1 MSEQAITSVGELLS
15 RMRQGMVPR
24 SVRLF
29 AAQGLLPVSR
39 EDLIRVLAFLAAE
52 GDEEIAST
60 TRETLATFT
69 TENFRA
75 VLQLDDIT
83 ALDIDL
89 LGRAVHDDSIWQAI
103 VRHPRT
109 ANETL
114 RWMARLASPPT
125 QDAIV
130 TNQVRILSCLEI
142 LADLRAN
149 PQVSQDILRRVRE
162 FEEEFLE
169 KAVQWATAVEAE
181 PKLAEG
187 PSIEDALAALKEIG
201 MKFVPELLR
210 EATIEGE
217 EEEAGAPRE
226 IRDAYV
232 RIALMNTF
240 QRVMTALKGTKEERL
255 ILARDRN
262 TLVVRAVMMSPRLNE
277 LEVEQIAGMRSVTD
291 EALRLIAVKGRWIR
305 RYGIVHNLAFN
316 PKTPAGLAIQLL
328 GRLSQRDLAA
338 LSRDRNVSGTVRR
351 VAVERYAAR
360 K

>member
-1 MSEQAITSVGELLS
+1 M
-15 RMRQGMVPR
+15 
-24 SVRLF
+24 
-29 AAQGLLPVSR
+29 
-39 EDLIRVLAFLAAE
+39 
-52 GDEEIAST
+52 
-60 TRETLATFT
+60 
-69 TENFRA
+69 
-75 VLQLDDIT
+75 
-83 ALDIDL
+83 
-89 LGRAVHDDSIWQAI
+89 
-103 VRHPRT
+103 
-109 ANETL
+109 
-114 RWMARLASPPT
+114 ASPPT

-181 PKLAEG
+181 PKIEEG
-187 PSIEDALAALKEIG
+187 PSIEDALAALKELG
-201 MKFVPELLR
+201 MRFVPEILR
-210 EATIEGE
+210 EVTIEGE
-217 EEEAGAPRE
+217 EEEGAPRE

-291 EALRLIAVKGRWIR
+291 EALRLIAVKGRWLR
-305 RYGIVHNLAFN
+305 RYGIVHNLVFN

-328 GRLSQRDLAA
+328 GRLSQRDLGA

-351 VAVERYAAR
+351 IAVERFAKR
-360 K
+360 R